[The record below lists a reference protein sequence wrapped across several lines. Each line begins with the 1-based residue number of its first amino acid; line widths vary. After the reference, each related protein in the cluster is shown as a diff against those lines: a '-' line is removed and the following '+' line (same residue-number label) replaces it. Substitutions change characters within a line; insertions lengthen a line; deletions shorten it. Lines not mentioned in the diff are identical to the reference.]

1 MGVVKDGDP
10 HNTAVFVQLK
20 RGHLDTPLKCF
31 RALSNTMEADFMST
45 HAIQSGASCD
55 YHVNHSHVVTRE
67 VWCTDSAKT
76 EEIARSTAELWIED
90 IRVFK
95 LTLTRENEETEIY
108 LEQRGAQR

>member
-1 MGVVKDGDP
+1 
-10 HNTAVFVQLK
+10 
-20 RGHLDTPLKCF
+20 
-31 RALSNTMEADFMST
+31 MST

-67 VWCTDSAKT
+67 VWCTKEGLRFSAKT

-90 IRVFK
+90 ICVFK